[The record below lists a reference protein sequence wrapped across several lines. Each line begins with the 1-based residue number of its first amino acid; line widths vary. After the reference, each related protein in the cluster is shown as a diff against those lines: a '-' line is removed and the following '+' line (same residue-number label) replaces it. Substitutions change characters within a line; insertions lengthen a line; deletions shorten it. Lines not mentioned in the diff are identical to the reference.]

1 MKIKTIT
8 CHDVY
13 NVGASLQAY
22 ALVKYLRNL
31 GHQVEIINY
40 KPLYLEHYQLTGVSN
55 PRYDKPVLR
64 EIYQLLKL
72 PGRIIARRS
81 KRKKNFDFFTE
92 KYLPRTSK
100 TYSSIDE
107 LKTDTPEAD
116 IYIAGSDQIW
126 NPLFE
131 NGKDP
136 SFFLQ
141 FAANNSK
148 KISYAASFAV
158 DELTKED
165 SERMKEWLKIL
176 NAISVR
182 EKSGVQLL
190 SKMGLHG
197 IQVCD
202 PVFLLERTAWEKLAI
217 CPRDKRY
224 LLVYDFDNN
233 PEIQKIAG
241 ELAKKRDLKIISV
254 FPMEGADEIYMD
266 MGPLEFLGTILN
278 ADTVLSNS
286 FHATAFSLIF
296 QKDFFVVNRN
306 ESINTRMRDL
316 LESVGLSTRLIK
328 YSDDI
333 NYTTTL
339 EWERAEQLLAKIIE
353 KSKQFLDEVII

>member
-31 GHQVEIINY
+31 GHQVEIIDY
-40 KPLYLEHYQLTGVSN
+40 KPTYLQHYQLTGVSN
-55 PRYDKPVLR
+55 PQYDKPVLR

-72 PGRIIARRS
+72 PGRIVARKGR
-81 KRKKNFDFFTE
+81 RKKRFDDFTE
-92 KYLPRTSK
+92 KYLPRTSRS
-100 TYSSIDE
+100 YSSLDE
-107 LKTDTPEAD
+107 LLNDIPEAEL
-116 IYIAGSDQIW
+116 YIAGSDQIW
-126 NPLFE
+126 NPLFQ

-141 FAANNSK
+141 FVPDNSK

-158 DELTKED
+158 DAISGED
-165 SERMKEWLKIL
+165 SRRMMSWLNSL
-176 NAISVR
+176 DAISVR

-197 IQVCD
+197 VQVCD
-202 PVFLLERTAWEKLAI
+202 PVFLLKRTVWEQLAI
-217 CPRDKRY
+217 CPTDKNY

-233 PEIQKIAG
+233 PEIQKIANK
-241 ELAKKRDLKIISV
+241 LSKKRNLKIVSV
-254 FPMEGADEIYMD
+254 FHMKGADEIYKE
-266 MGPLEFLGTILN
+266 MGPKEFIGSVLN

-296 QKDFFVVNRN
+296 QKDFFVVNRK

-316 LESVGLSTRLIK
+316 LEPIGLSSRLIT
-328 YSDDI
+328 YSDNLDYITLSEWI
-333 NYTTTL
+333 NARRVMG
-339 EWERAEQLLAKIIE
+339 EIIE
-353 KSKQFLDEVII
+353 KSKQFLDRVIN